1 MKKIGLVG
9 GISWTSTIDYY
20 KYINEGINEKL
31 GGLNFAEMI
40 IYSLNYYNFQKNGLD
55 NDFDASFKLLF
66 QAAQQLKKS
75 GAQAIVLGANT
86 AHTVAQR
93 LELAIGL
100 PLIHIV
106 DAVAM
111 EINKKGFRK
120 VGLLGTKLTME
131 LPFYKDKL
139 KAENIEVLIPKQ
151 KKDRAFI
158 HETLTNELGKG
169 IIKEETK
176 QRYISI
182 INEMINNGAEG
193 IVLGCTEIPLL
204 IDQKDVS
211 VSVFNTTKIHAQAAV
226 DFALDS

>member
-1 MKKIGLVG
+1 M
-9 GISWTSTIDYY
+9 
-20 KYINEGINEKL
+20 
-31 GGLNFAEMI
+31 
-40 IYSLNYYNFQKNGLD
+40 
-55 NDFDASFKLLF
+55 LLF

-86 AHTVAQR
+86 AHSVAQR

-111 EINKKGFRK
+111 EINKKGLRK

-169 IIKEETK
+169 ILKKETK

-182 INEMINNGAEG
+182 INELINNGAEG
-193 IVLGCTEIPLL
+193 IVLGCTEIPILVN
-204 IDQKDVS
+204 QKDVS
-211 VSVFNTTKIHAQAAV
+211 VPVFNTTKIHAQAAV
-226 DFALDS
+226 DFALDD

>member
-9 GISWTSTIDYY
+9 GISWTSTLDYY

-40 IYSLNYYNFQKNGLD
+40 IYSLNYYDFHKNDLD
-55 NDFDASFKLLF
+55 NDFDASFMLLF

-86 AHTVAQR
+86 AHSVAQR

-111 EINKKGFRK
+111 EINKKGLRK

-169 IIKEETK
+169 ILKKETK

-182 INEMINNGAEG
+182 INELINNGAEG
-193 IVLGCTEIPLL
+193 IVLGCTEIPILVN
-204 IDQKDVS
+204 QKDVS
-211 VSVFNTTKIHAQAAV
+211 VPVFNTTKIHAQAAV
-226 DFALDS
+226 DFALDD